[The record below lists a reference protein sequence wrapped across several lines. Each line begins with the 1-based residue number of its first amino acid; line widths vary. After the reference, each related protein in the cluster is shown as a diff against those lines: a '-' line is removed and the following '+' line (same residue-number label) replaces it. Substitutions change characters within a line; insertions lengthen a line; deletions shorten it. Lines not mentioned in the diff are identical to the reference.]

1 MTLTEEIGAKIKYY
15 RKKRGMKIVELAAL
29 LHKTGATVS
38 KYESGQIAMDVV
50 TLYEVAAALGVPP
63 EKLLYCVPLPVEDL
77 MADSVPA
84 FFRGVDRL
92 YMYYFDGR
100 NNSLVRSVIDIRA
113 KTGANAYDIALY
125 MNFQDYQ
132 QYRNCENTYL
142 GTLSHYD
149 ALSNIVTHNQDTEMD
164 VYLLCL
170 PASYLNAG
178 TKWGLGL
185 SAHYA
190 YLHQGI
196 SVQEHPA
203 GDTGVSAGPAHL
215 PGGRSAAEALQYA
228 VRDVIGPKRIS

>member
-63 EKLLYCVPLPVEDL
+63 EKLLYCAPLPVEDL
-77 MADSVPA
+77 TADSVPA

-149 ALSNIVTHNQDTEMD
+149 ALSNIVDR
-164 VYLLCL
+164 
-170 PASYLNAG
+170 
-178 TKWGLGL
+178 K
-185 SAHYA
+185 
-190 YLHQGI
+190 
-196 SVQEHPA
+196 SV
-203 GDTGVSAGPAHL
+203 V
-215 PGGRSAAEALQYA
+215 
-228 VRDVIGPKRIS
+228 

>member
-63 EKLLYCVPLPVEDL
+63 EKLLYCAPLPVEDL

-84 FFRGVDRL
+84 FFRGVDRPAGVAHFL
-92 YMYYFDGR
+92 EHKMFEDEDG
-100 NNSLVRSVIDIRA
+100 DAFAKFA

-178 TKWGLGL
+178 TKWGLGF
-185 SAHYA
+185 
-190 YLHQGI
+190 GI
-196 SVQEHPA
+196 SCRPIMPTSTKVFLSKSIQPETP
-203 GDTGVSAGPAHL
+203 
-215 PGGRSAAEALQYA
+215 EFLQ
-228 VRDVIGPKRIS
+228 DLRISREDVQLLKRYNMLSVM